1 MTILKRN
8 ILPPYLRTT
17 NPLKEHF
24 IKGTFLC
31 CPTTFHFNPEKM
43 KSTKKYIRKVT
54 APLLLGIL
62 LTSTWVQSQEQNVQQ
77 NTRNP
82 FHNQLFFN
90 RFLINPTFSL
100 VRENKSYLNVL
111 LRNQYAAFEDNNQNY
126 FLGFSNKLDEN
137 TALGIGVYGQ
147 WSGIIQEFGFHANYA
162 TAVQLGER
170 SALSFG
176 ANINYRSQGLD
187 KNRIIINQEDPLLNE
202 VEKTNSLSIEPGLNL
217 SLGRWDFGVFFMDM
231 VNYNQTTEEISTN
244 LGLKNLRSTV
254 QYTHT
259 FKNGTGIFED
269 ARLIP
274 LAQVGK
280 DVNEEW
286 SMTGSILMDLPKMG
300 WLQASYDQR
309 YGISSGLGFN
319 LNKRLSLGYLM
330 EKSITQQGENLGWN
344 HELSLAYTMNDELRG
359 TGINVQLASNEKEDN
374 TIDEIV
380 RNYEQ
385 QIHDLKQKMTTTV
398 APATVAYDEESLA
411 YQNRMLID
419 ELILR
424 QDSIEQLRNQ
434 MFERRFETMVRLLK
448 RELKQEVSPQPLRNK
463 TRKTYSGQTGIASVD
478 KTKKTHTREE
488 RFEQFNEIPIRAK
501 NRSDAIGVNSGF
513 YLIANVFKN
522 KSNLKSFMQDLAKK
536 GLEARQFFN
545 KENGLHYVYL
555 ADFNSKNDADIAVV
569 SDLGGAYTEDKWIM
583 QVYNDQQTADIN
595 FEME

>member
-1 MTILKRN
+1 MDLRKINTI
-8 ILPPYLRTT
+8 IIST
-17 NPLKEHF
+17 F
-24 IKGTFLC
+24 ITC
-31 CPTTFHFNPEKM
+31 
-43 KSTKKYIRKVT
+43 
-54 APLLLGIL
+54 LLVSSVL
-62 LTSTWVQSQEQNVQQ
+62 SAQEQVPQ
-77 NTRNP
+77 NSRDP

-111 LRNQYAAFEDNNQNY
+111 LRNQYAGFEDNNQNY

-137 TALGIGVYGQ
+137 TALGLGIYGQ
-147 WSGIIQEFGFHANYA
+147 WSGVIQEFGFHANYA
-162 TAVQLGER
+162 TAVRLGEK

-187 KNRIIINQEDPLLNE
+187 RNRIIINQEDPLLND
-202 VEKTNSLSIEPGLNL
+202 VEKVNTLAIEPGLNL
-217 SLGRWDFGVFFMDM
+217 SLGKWDFGMYFTNLVK
-231 VNYNQTTEEISTN
+231 YNQTNEALETN
-244 LGLKNLRSTV
+244 LGLEYLRSQL

-259 FKNGTGIFED
+259 FKRAVGVLEN

-274 LAQVGK
+274 LVQVGQ
-280 DVNEEW
+280 DLNQEW
-286 SMTGSILMDLPKMG
+286 SMTGSLLMDVPKLG

-309 YGISSGLGFN
+309 YGLSSGLGFN

-330 EKSITQQGENLGWN
+330 EKSPSEQGENLGWN

-359 TGINVQLASNEKEDN
+359 TGINVQLAANEDDER
-374 TIDEIV
+374 IDEIV

-385 QIHDLKQKMTTTV
+385 QLDDLRDKLNTTPEV
-398 APATVAYDEESLA
+398 YDEASLA

-424 QDSIEQLRNQ
+424 QDSIDKLRNQ
-434 MFERRFETMVRLLK
+434 MFERRFERMVRLLRSEMK
-448 RELKQEVSPQPLRNK
+448 NNTQEQQPNRRSQFGSVQTAIAAAQHQKSPKNRN
-463 TRKTYSGQTGIASVD
+463 
-478 KTKKTHTREE
+478 E
-488 RFEQFNEIPIRAK
+488 RFKEFNEIPIKAK

-522 KSNLKSFMQDLAKK
+522 KSNLKSFMEDLSKK
-536 GLEARQFFN
+536 GLEARQFYN

-555 ADFNSKNDADIAVV
+555 ADFNTKNDADIAVV

-583 QVYNDQQTADIN
+583 EVYNNSQTADIS